1 MYMSLCISVPEIMKG
16 LLTLYSPILKKG
28 GYIGF
33 WVVRHSVSRTVR
45 HDFVSAQ
52 YLENKSIDLD

>member
-1 MYMSLCISVPEIMKG
+1 MSLCIYVSEIMKG

-28 GYIGF
+28 AYIGF
-33 WVVRHSVSRTVR
+33 WVVCHSVSLIVR
-45 HDFVSAQ
+45 HNFVSAQ